1 MPEGVAR
8 SDGGSGGRAVTA
20 QQARVANKAE
30 RAMAGRPVGF
40 VTMGGL
46 RGERK
51 DARIL
56 AHTADGRLAPD
67 DDAGAAPDAA
77 VSLGVMNTPAAPRLL
92 SVDPTQ
98 PDDAALAPAAAALA
112 GGALVAFP
120 TETVYG
126 LGANA
131 WNAVAVARVFAV
143 KGRPLADPLI
153 VHVLDWAAAR
163 PLIHPDAFA
172 AAADGASAVARAAR
186 LAAAFWPGPLTL
198 VLPSHPRL
206 PGLVTAGQDSV
217 ALRAPAHPVA
227 RALLRLAAV
236 PVAAPSANPFG
247 GISPTCAADVLE
259 DLGAGVDWI
268 VDGGPATLGLESTVV
283 DCRGSRPR
291 VLRPGGLTVEALR
304 AVLPDVAGPGGL
316 DETPDPAPDLAAAQV
331 SPGLMAR
338 HYAPRTAAL
347 SLFIGTPAAQR
358 AAMAVAAAAEAAAG
372 RRVALLVPVE
382 DAADLAEI
390 LHSWSDRVEVVALGG
405 REDLAGVARGLY
417 AGLRRLDESGFAV
430 ILAADLG
437 AEGLGL
443 AIRDRLSRAAEGRV
457 IRV

>member
-1 MPEGVAR
+1 
-8 SDGGSGGRAVTA
+8 
-20 QQARVANKAE
+20 
-30 RAMAGRPVGF
+30 
-40 VTMGGL
+40 
-46 RGERK
+46 
-51 DARIL
+51 
-56 AHTADGRLAPD
+56 
-67 DDAGAAPDAA
+67 
-77 VSLGVMNTPAAPRLL
+77 MNTPAAPRLL
-92 SVDPTQ
+92 SVDPLR
-98 PDDAALAPAAAALA
+98 PDAAALAPAAAALA

-131 WNAVAVARVFAV
+131 WDLVAVARVFAV
-143 KGRPLADPLI
+143 KGRPLTDPLI

-163 PLIHPDAFA
+163 PLIHPDAFVA
-172 AAADGASAVARAAR
+172 SADGASAVARAAQ
-186 LAAAFWPGPLTL
+186 LASAFWPGPLTL
-198 VLPSHPRL
+198 VLPRHPRL

-217 ALRAPAHPVA
+217 ALRSPAHPVA
-227 RALLRLAAV
+227 RALLRIAAV

-268 VDGGPATLGLESTVV
+268 IDGGPATLGLESTVV
-283 DCRGSRPR
+283 DCRGPRPR

-304 AVLPDVAGPGGL
+304 AVLPDIAGPEGA
-316 DETPDPAPDLAAAQV
+316 DEASDLEVAQV
-331 SPGLMAR
+331 SPGMMAR

-358 AAMAVAAAAEAAAG
+358 TAMAVAAAAEATAG

-382 DAADLAEI
+382 DAAAMADALRG
-390 LHSWSDRVEVVALGG
+390 WSDRVEVVTLGD

-417 AGLRRLDESGFAV
+417 AGLRRLDEAGFAV

-437 AEGLGL
+437 ALGLGL